1 MRVHLIDG
9 TYELFRHYYAIPQKR
24 NRNREEIAAVRG
36 VVVSMLYLLTEATHA
51 GVATDHVIESFRNS
65 LWAEYK
71 DSSGIP
77 RNLLSQFWL
86 LEEALQSLGL
96 VVWPMVQYE
105 ADDALAAAAK
115 VCSNDQRVEQ
125 VLICTPDKDLA
136 QCVSADRVVQL
147 DRRHK
152 RIMNEEGV
160 IAKFGVS
167 PESIPDYLALLGD
180 NADGYPGIPGWGAIS
195 AAKVLQKF
203 KHLENIPPSVV
214 DWHVDVAEAGR
225 LAATLKANLER
236 ALLFRRLATLV
247 IDGPV
252 SSTVDELEWIGPTKS
267 FEEMCSR
274 LEAPELLERA
284 QLLAST
290 RRNAPSNVKKVR

>member
-1 MRVHLIDG
+1 MKVHLIDG

-36 VVVSMLYLLTEATHA
+36 VVVSMLHLLTEATHA

-65 LWAEYK
+65 LWADYK

-86 LEEALQSLGL
+86 LEKALQSMGM

-105 ADDALAAAAK
+105 ADDALAAAARI
-115 VCSNDQRVEQ
+115 CSDDQRVEQ

-136 QCVSADRVVQL
+136 QCVSGDRVVQL

-180 NADGYPGIPGWGAIS
+180 SADGYPGIPGWGTIS
-195 AAKVLQKF
+195 AARVLQKF
-203 KHLENIPPSVV
+203 KHLENIPPSAI
-214 DWHVDVAEAGR
+214 DWHVDVANAGR
-225 LAATLKANLER
+225 LAATLKANLEH

-247 IDGPV
+247 VDGPV
-252 SSTVDELEWIGPTKS
+252 SSTVDELEWTGPTKS
-267 FEEMCSR
+267 FEQMCRR
-274 LEAPELLERA
+274 LEAPELFEQA
-284 QLLAST
+284 VSLAKN
-290 RRNAPSNVKKVR
+290 RGPAVGQ

>member
-1 MRVHLIDG
+1 MKVHLIDG

-51 GVATDHVIESFRNS
+51 GVATDHIIESFRNS
-65 LWAEYK
+65 LWVDYK

-86 LEEALQSLGL
+86 MEEALQSLGL

-105 ADDALAAAAK
+105 ADDALAAAARI
-115 VCSNDQRVEQ
+115 CSDDRRVEQ

-136 QCVSADRVVQL
+136 QCVSADRVVQV

-160 IAKFGVS
+160 IAKFKVS

-180 NADGYPGIPGWGAIS
+180 SADGYPGVPGWGAIS
-195 AAKVLQKF
+195 AARVLQKF
-203 KHLENIPPSVV
+203 KHLENIPPNVI
-214 DWHVDVAEAGR
+214 DWRVDVADAGR
-225 LAATLKANLER
+225 LAATLKLNLER

-252 SSTVDELEWIGPTKS
+252 TSTVDELEWAGPTKS
-267 FEEMCSR
+267 FDEMCRR
-274 LEAPELLERA
+274 LEAPELFERA
-284 QLLAST
+284 QSLAEK
-290 RRNAPSNVKKVR
+290 RQYNGR